1 MTVLSLYNRPTKMA
15 SIFDHASVYSP
26 PSTLHQATVNLAGNK
41 WICSGSEKI
50 ILENEHFYSFAE
62 YLKAHPIQEQWCYCS
77 IRNLHQCH
85 LLIQGIWQGSLAIVS
100 DGSYMLDYT
109 TAGIIIVGTENAR
122 MENCIFAPG
131 RKQDMSSYRGN

>member
-26 PSTLHQATVNLAGNK
+26 PSTL
-41 WICSGSEKI
+41 
-50 ILENEHFYSFAE
+50 HFYSFAE